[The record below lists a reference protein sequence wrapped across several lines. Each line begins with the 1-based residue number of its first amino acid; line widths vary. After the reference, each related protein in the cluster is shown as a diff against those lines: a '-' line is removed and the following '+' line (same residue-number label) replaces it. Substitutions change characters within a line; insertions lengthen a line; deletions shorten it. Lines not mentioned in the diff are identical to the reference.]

1 LQVRS
6 RRTVYLML
14 VLVMLL
20 WSGNSVVARA
30 LRNDVPPFTLAFWR
44 WSGAL
49 LIVLPFCWRS
59 IMADRAL
66 IRAHWPV
73 ILLLGLLGVGSFNA
87 FFYSGLQYTTA
98 TNSLLIQAAIPALV
112 LALDCL
118 IFRGRPRV
126 VQIIGVLVAAAGV
139 ATIILKGDL
148 AVLAT
153 LAFNHGDTLV
163 TCATL
168 VWSLYTVLLRLR
180 PPVRG
185 MTFLGLTIAIGALA
199 MMPFSFVELQ
209 DRAVHLSPPV
219 LAGIGYIVLF
229 PSIIAYFL
237 YNLAVTTIGAAD
249 AGQVANLQPLFG
261 ALLAALVLREPI
273 HGYHLVG
280 MALILIGIAL
290 PLVVRPT
297 RPS

>member
-163 TCATL
+163 TRATL

-199 MMPFSFVELQ
+199 MMPFSIVELQ